1 MWSTR
6 LLVLGLVRWLGPVH
20 GYLVRRELD
29 TWRMPG
35 KAEIGAGSIYH
46 ALKKLT
52 ADGQLEVVA
61 TESVDA
67 RPARTTY
74 RITAR
79 GEAEFQRTLREKL
92 WDVQDAED
100 PFSTAW
106 SFALVLTPAENI
118 ALLHQRAEVLFARI
132 EQVTALLAATTPEF
146 TPGDEGAFVPA
157 HARAMMKRQIDLWI
171 TDAEWCEDTANRIES
186 GDIALGPDLDPEHA
200 AYWREAI
207 KGDRFLDNARDRQ
220 ALIGEPA
227 AEDLADDD
235 LNGRLGDHAKKSTTL
250 LMETLQTLSA
260 LYRFVRHPGDGV
272 ASVSDMR
279 PLHCGTCARF

>member
-1 MWSTR
+1 MWNTR

-29 TWRMPG
+29 SWRMPG
-35 KAEIGAGSIYH
+35 VAEIGAGSIYH

-52 ADGQLEVVA
+52 ADGQIEVVA

-74 RITAR
+74 RITAL
-79 GEAEFQRTLREKL
+79 GETEFQRTLREKL
-92 WDVQDAED
+92 WEVADGED
-100 PFSTAW
+100 PFATAW
-106 SFALVLTPAENI
+106 SFALVLTPAENV
-118 ALLHQRAEVLFARI
+118 AMLRQRADVLFSRV

-146 TPGDEGAFVPA
+146 TAGDEGSFVPA

-186 GDIALGPDLDPEHA
+186 GDLPLGPDLDPEHA
-200 AYWREAI
+200 AHWREAI
-207 KGDRFLDNARDRQ
+207 KGDRFIDATNERLELLD
-220 ALIGEPA
+220 ALER
-227 AEDLADDD
+227 ADGD
-235 LNGRLGDHAKKSTTL
+235 LNGRLGGDAKKSTTL
-250 LMETLQTLSA
+250 LMETLQILSGFC
-260 LYRFVRHPGDGV
+260 RFVRALGVGV
-272 ASVSDMR
+272 APVSDMR

>member
-6 LLVLGLVRWLGPVH
+6 LLVLGLIRWLGPVH

-52 ADGQLEVVA
+52 ADGRIEVVA

-74 RITAR
+74 RITAE
-79 GEAEFQRTLREKL
+79 GEAEFQQTLRKHL
-92 WDVQDAED
+92 WDVSGGED

-106 SFALVLTPAENI
+106 AFAQVLSPAENI
-118 ALLHQRAEVLFARI
+118 AMLRQRADVLFGRV

-146 TPGDEGAFVPA
+146 VPGNEGGFVPA

-171 TDAEWCEDTANRIES
+171 TDAEWCEETANRIES
-186 GDIALGPDLDPEHA
+186 GDLVVGPELDAENA
-200 AYWREAI
+200 GYWRESI
-207 KGDRFLDNARDRQ
+207 KGDRFIDNARERQ
-220 ALIGEPA
+220 ALIDALDPS
-227 AEDLADDD
+227 
-235 LNGRLGDHAKKSTTL
+235 RST
-250 LMETLQTLSA
+250 
-260 LYRFVRHPGDGV
+260 
-272 ASVSDMR
+272 
-279 PLHCGTCARF
+279 

>member
-35 KAEIGAGSIYH
+35 MAEIGAGSIYH

-52 ADGQLEVVA
+52 ADGRIEVVT

-74 RITAR
+74 RITAA

-92 WDVQDAED
+92 WDVSGGED
-100 PFSTAW
+100 PFGTAW
-106 SFALVLTPAENI
+106 SFAQVLTPAENT
-118 ALLHQRAEVLFARI
+118 AMLRQRAEVLYSRVD
-132 EQVTALLAATTPEF
+132 QVTVLLAATTPEF
-146 TPGDEGAFVPA
+146 VPSDEGAFVPA

-171 TDAEWCEDTANRIES
+171 TDAEWCEETANRIET
-186 GDIALGPDLDPEHA
+186 GDLVIGPELDAENA
-200 AYWREAI
+200 AHWRESI
-207 KGDRFLDNARDRQ
+207 KGDRFLDNARNRQ
-220 ALIGEPA
+220 ALLD
-227 AEDLADDD
+227 DLDPDRRD

-250 LMETLQTLSA
+250 LMETLQTLSD
-260 LYRFVRHPGDGV
+260 LYRFVPAPDDGV
-272 ASVSDMR
+272 VPVSDMR